1 MLLHRVTK
9 GRVHPLEAHIMLPR
23 RLSVWLLVAAGGF
36 ALPLHAGAN
45 ELRVAR
51 QYGIGYIQFMVMEEQ
66 RLIEKHA
73 QAAGAGEVKV
83 VFTQLTSAGAM
94 NDALLSG
101 RLDLVG
107 TGIPSVLLLWEKTR
121 GSVGVKALAAVN
133 SVPQYLL
140 TRNPRVKS
148 IRDLTDVDR
157 IALPTVKVSGQAML
171 LQMAAA
177 REYGLANYARL
188 DRLTVSM
195 PHPDATAAM
204 ISGVGE
210 ITAHFTV
217 PPFHYRQLA
226 KPGIRIVTT
235 SREILGGPHS
245 LFAMIATSRFHDEN
259 PRLVRAFL
267 AALEEATAYVN
278 RDKRAAAELY
288 VRVAKD
294 RSDAETIYRMLNDP
308 DNEFTLTPLAT
319 MKYAEF
325 MQQTGGIGAKPA
337 SWKDL
342 FFLEAHHLP
351 GN

>member
-9 GRVHPLEAHIMLPR
+9 GRVHPVEAHIMLPR

-66 RLIEKHA
+66 RLIEKRA

-157 IALPTVKVSGQAML
+157 IALP
-171 LQMAAA
+171 
-177 REYGLANYARL
+177 
-188 DRLTVSM
+188 
-195 PHPDATAAM
+195 
-204 ISGVGE
+204 
-210 ITAHFTV
+210 
-217 PPFHYRQLA
+217 
-226 KPGIRIVTT
+226 
-235 SREILGGPHS
+235 
-245 LFAMIATSRFHDEN
+245 
-259 PRLVRAFL
+259 
-267 AALEEATAYVN
+267 
-278 RDKRAAAELY
+278 
-288 VRVAKD
+288 
-294 RSDAETIYRMLNDP
+294 
-308 DNEFTLTPLAT
+308 
-319 MKYAEF
+319 
-325 MQQTGGIGAKPA
+325 
-337 SWKDL
+337 
-342 FFLEAHHLP
+342 
-351 GN
+351 